1 MHELSLVMSVLEI
14 VEQYAAEHHFE
25 KVNAITLS
33 YGRLN
38 CVSPQALEFAFNVQS
53 RGGRAEGAKLIF
65 NVLPAILH
73 CFACGA
79 DMEIEVFDPRCPRCE
94 SPEVVLT
101 AGTEELKLE
110 EMDVD

>member
-14 VEQYAAEHHFE
+14 VDQYADEHHFD
-25 KVNAITLS
+25 KVNEITLS

-38 CVSPQALEFAFNVQS
+38 GVSPQAFEFAFGVQS

-65 NVLPAILH
+65 KALPAVVH
-73 CFACGA
+73 CFACNA
-79 DMEIEVFDPRCPRCE
+79 DTEIEVFDILCPRCH
-94 SPEVVLT
+94 SSEVILA